1 MLTKEQLALMQGYND
16 HLLTIQS
23 ELFKFKLQTSEYYTL
38 LTKGQE
44 IKLLEQ
50 GISQLLTQVSEQ
62 ETWIGGLLAET
73 KHLSHQLSYWQNE
86 HKQSKLS
93 LQGMKAYQIKL

>member
-1 MLTKEQLALMQGYND
+1 MLTKEQLALMQVYND

-62 ETWIGGLLAET
+62 ET
-73 KHLSHQLSYWQNE
+73 
-86 HKQSKLS
+86 
-93 LQGMKAYQIKL
+93 